1 MEAMKVLVPALMIVC
16 ALGCSGGETKT
27 ASDTHTVADAMSS
40 SPGDHSSKSDDS
52 MEQKKDSGM
61 PAEKEKFGDDVFKIP
76 PYPGSEKVQ
85 YTSIEM
91 DSDMGH
97 TYARHYTTSDDLDKV
112 EAFIKSEGEKVGKYK
127 TVGGEVFNS
136 KMLRNGTVEFSDG
149 SRFVYK
155 LTRPKDQTDIMYNF
169 SVPKKKS

>member
-1 MEAMKVLVPALMIVC
+1 MKVLVPAFFVIC
-16 ALGCSGGETKT
+16 ALGCSGGDTKS

-40 SPGDHSSKSDDS
+40 IPGDAGKSDNLAQ
-52 MEQKKDSGM
+52 EKKDSGM

-97 TYARHYTTSDDLDKV
+97 TYARHYTTPDDLDKV
-112 EAFIKSEGEKVGKYK
+112 EAFIKSEGEKVGKFK
-127 TVGGEVFNS
+127 SVGGEVFNS
-136 KMLRNGTVEFSDG
+136 KMIRNGTVEFSDG

-155 LTRPKDQTDIMYNF
+155 LMRPKDATDIMYNF
-169 SVPKKKS
+169 STPKKKS